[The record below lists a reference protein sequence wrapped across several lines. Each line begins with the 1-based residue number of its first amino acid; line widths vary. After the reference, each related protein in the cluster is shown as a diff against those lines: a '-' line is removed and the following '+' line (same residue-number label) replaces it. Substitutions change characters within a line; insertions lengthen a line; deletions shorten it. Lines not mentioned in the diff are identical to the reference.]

1 MTDERFIALR
11 KSIIESDFGKLN
23 NKQKE
28 AVFSTEGPLLVLAG
42 AGSGKTTVLV
52 NRIANLIKYGKAYN
66 STVINGVIDDESERI
81 LLSASLDKE
90 TDLSSVSHLLSVDP
104 VYPYHILAITFTNKA
119 ASELKSRLVS
129 KLGDAGEQIWAHT
142 FHSACVRILRRN
154 AGYAGFDSDFTIYDT
169 DDSKRIIKECFKAL
183 DLSDKMLPPKAV
195 LAEISNAKNSMVS
208 PDEYESTAASD
219 YFKSKIAKVYRLYNE
234 KLKNANAMD
243 FDDLIYYT
251 VKIFED
257 NPEILDYYQNKFRYI
272 LIDEYQDTNHMQY
285 RLVSLLAAKH
295 KNLCVVGDDDQS
307 IYRFR
312 GATIENILNF
322 EKEYGNAKVI
332 RLEQNYRS
340 TQNILDAANA
350 VISNNKYRKGKNLW
364 TDKGEGAKIHYQ
376 KTDTDIE
383 EGNFVAREILD
394 SIKDG
399 SKYSS
404 FAVLYRMNSQS
415 NLIEQALIRNGI
427 PYRII
432 GGHKFYDRK
441 EIKDALAYLNVI
453 SNPNDYVRLQ
463 RIINEP
469 KRGIGDASFAAVAE
483 ISAALGIPMLEIM
496 SNAEDYPK
504 LSRSAKKLKE
514 FALMMSGFSEA
525 ADEMKPSELIKK
537 VLEDTG
543 YIASLDSEPDKKQ
556 DRTDNLGQLISD
568 IAIFEENNE
577 EATLNDY
584 LMQIALMTDID
595 SYNESS
601 DSVVMMTVHSAK
613 GLEFDNV
620 FLVGLEDGI
629 FPSELSLNEGEQGI
643 EEERRLTY
651 VAITR
656 ARKKLYLSS
665 SKTRML
671 FGMTRYNPESR
682 FVNEIPFEL
691 LEVISSRSTYYDNS
705 SLFSGKRNSIDKKTA
720 PKNNDGGFSGYVK
733 KPSNNTESYR
743 AGDTVIHNSF
753 GEGVVL
759 SVTPVAND
767 YLLEIAFLNGQTKKL
782 MSNYAPIKKK

>member
-90 TDLSSVSHLLSVDP
+90 TDLSPVSYLLSVDP

-183 DLSDKMLPPKAV
+183 DLSDKILPPKAV

-219 YFKSKIAKVYRLYNE
+219 YFKSKIAKVYRFYNE
-234 KLKNANAMD
+234 KLMNANAMD

-394 SIKDG
+394 AIKDG

-404 FAVLYRMNSQS
+404 FAVLYRMNSQT

-453 SNPNDYVRLQ
+453 SNPNDYVKLQ

-483 ISAALGIPMLEIM
+483 ISTALGIPMLEIM

-643 EEERRLTY
+643 EEERRLAY

-682 FVNEIPFEL
+682 FVNEIPSEL

-705 SLFSGKRNSIDKKTA
+705 SLFSGKRNLIDKKTA

-733 KPSNNTESYR
+733 KPSKNTESYR